1 MLYDG
6 PVRSVLL
13 LTVLFLTAAPVC
25 AQEEVAAVHGR
36 LDHDFVITGAI
47 GGGVVLNDR
56 LHPEP
61 TGAASIELRGR
72 LVDMA
77 GLVLAAEWRPE
88 GQSRALI
95 MADIR
100 PLFLAR
106 WILGGSLHRA
116 WIDLLIDSLGLDIG
130 AAIGPF
136 DGDVGVALAI
146 GVGFDVPL
154 YIGPH
159 ADGVFLR
166 LAARHVTAGAADQL
180 APRGG
185 ASDWALYA
193 ALGGRFSFASG
204 IVSWEPDRYDVRIPE

>member
-1 MLYDG
+1 
-6 PVRSVLL
+6 VRSVWTFVALCL
-13 LTVLFLTAAPVC
+13 IASPVC
-25 AQEEVAAVHGR
+25 AQEEIAAVHGR
-36 LDHDFVITGAI
+36 LDHDFVITGAL
-47 GGGVVLNDR
+47 GGGVALNDR
-56 LHPEP
+56 VHPDA

-72 LVDMA
+72 LIDMA

-88 GQSRALI
+88 GDSRVLV

-116 WIDLLIDSLGLDIG
+116 WLDLLLDSIGLDIG

-136 DGDVGVALAI
+136 DGDAGVALAI

-159 ADGVFLR
+159 ADGAFLR

-185 ASDWALYA
+185 TSDWALYA
-193 ALGGRFSFASG
+193 ALGGRFSFASH
-204 IVSWEPDRYDVRIPE
+204 IVSWEPDRYEVRIPE